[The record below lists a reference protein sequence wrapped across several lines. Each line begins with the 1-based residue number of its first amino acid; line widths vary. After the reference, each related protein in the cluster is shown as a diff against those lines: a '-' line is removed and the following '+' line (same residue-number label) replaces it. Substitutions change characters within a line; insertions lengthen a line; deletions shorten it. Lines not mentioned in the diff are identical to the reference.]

1 MGATAVIGNLVGEEN
16 ERIGKIIIIMTFIYS
31 SVITLVL
38 GLLTYN
44 YSYEIANAYTEDM
57 DTVAL
62 LKNCLESLAVSV
74 SLTGLALSL

>member
-1 MGATAVIGNLVGEEN
+1 MV
-16 ERIGKIIIIMTFIYS
+16 IIMTFIYS

-44 YSYEIANAYTEDM
+44 YSYEIACAYTGDM

-62 LKNCLESLAVSV
+62 LKQCLESLALSIF
-74 SLTGLALSL
+74 LAGFALSL